1 MINSLYCM
9 QQAQY
14 PYPQNLLGR
23 SIIICFIVKSSNN
36 SHVIYTVQ
44 YLSLWCLPT
53 KRNHCEFNHNN
64 LNCTDITER
73 MTLMQNMYKL
83 IKHPDHMIDSPYY
96 TLSYLEHSLSD
107 LRLEIERLL
116 RMRDL
121 LVQETLT
128 VKRDLLIIIGH
139 QNSS

>member
-1 MINSLYCM
+1 
-9 QQAQY
+9 
-14 PYPQNLLGR
+14 
-23 SIIICFIVKSSNN
+23 
-36 SHVIYTVQ
+36 
-44 YLSLWCLPT
+44 
-53 KRNHCEFNHNN
+53 
-64 LNCTDITER
+64 
-73 MTLMQNMYKL
+73 MQNTYKL